1 MSDINHYV
9 EKIEKLVSEGWRI
22 PMSAYVILNEEEM
35 LELLDGLRTA
45 IPKEMRQASRI
56 VQERDRILL
65 DAESEAEQKIQE
77 GREGAAR
84 LAEQHELVAMA
95 NLRAQTI
102 IERAQRE
109 AELLKAG
116 ADEYAAGVLQD
127 LDGQLGTLD
136 SQIGRLTAIVR
147 AGLAKLAKV
156 PEESGEADELA

>member
-22 PMSAYVILNEEEM
+22 PMSAYVIINEEEM
-35 LELLDGLRTA
+35 LEVLDGLRTA
-45 IPKEMRQASRI
+45 IPKEMRQANRI

-65 DAESEAEQKIQE
+65 DAESEAEQKLQE
-77 GREGAAR
+77 GRDGAAR
-84 LAEQHELVAMA
+84 LAEQHEVVAAA

-109 AELLKAG
+109 AEMLKAG
-116 ADEYAAGVLQD
+116 ADEYAASVLQD

-136 SQIGRLTAIVR
+136 SQLGRLTAIVR

-156 PEESGEADELA
+156 PEESGEPDELA